1 MRDPKEATDNPTHCK
16 AIIAIRKGNAQGMNA
31 IGTDDIIGLQGTTTV
46 GRRRRTVGEGRNTGI
61 GPFLRARLR
70 WAAAAI
76 LVLAAISGCDSLEER
91 VPEQALAPIKSFS
104 DTPTPPTATLQG
116 PSGNVPS
123 DIPTSLPIIDRQL
136 QVAPVAGNLPE
147 YNRREWRHW
156 TDEDDDCQDAR
167 QEALIAESTI
177 AVTFESDKQCRVD
190 TGRWVGPYTG
200 TAVDDPGKLDIDHM
214 VPLANVHRSGGW
226 AWDRDRKAA
235 YANDLTYPGHLIAAT
250 AAANRAKGSKG
261 PEDWRPPDESYW
273 CTYAVDWTNIK
284 IKWGL
289 TATQREWDALREMLA
304 TCEESFTLP
313 MPQPAA
319 TAQHSPGHNST
330 TATETPEL
338 PATLT
343 TPEVT
348 DTQPKVKPGLRYD
361 PGGPDRDCSDF
372 ETQREAQDFF
382 EAAGGPERDPHL
394 LDRNKD
400 GAACESLP

>member
-1 MRDPKEATDNPTHCK
+1 MRDPKEATDNPTHCT
-16 AIIAIRKGNAQGMNA
+16 AIIAIRKGNTQGMNA
-31 IGTDDIIGLQGTTTV
+31 IGTDDIICVQGISTV
-46 GRRRRTVGEGRNTGI
+46 GRRRRTVGESKNTGV
-61 GPFLRARLR
+61 GPSLPARLR
-70 WAAAAI
+70 WAAAAL
-76 LVLAAISGCDSLEER
+76 LVLMTIVGCDSLEER
-91 VPEQALAPIKSFS
+91 VPEQALAPIKSLS
-104 DTPTPPTATLQG
+104 DTPIPPTATPQG
-116 PSGNVPS
+116 SSGNVLS
-123 DIPTSLPIIDRQL
+123 DIPTSLPIMDRQL
-136 QVAPVAGNLPE
+136 RVAPVAADLPE

-167 QEALIAESTI
+167 QEALITESTVP
-177 AVTFESDKQCRVD
+177 VTFKSDKQCSVA

-200 TAVDDPGKLDIDHM
+200 AEVDEPGKLDIDHM
-214 VPLANVHRSGGW
+214 VPLANAHRSGGW

-250 AAANRAKGSKG
+250 AAANRAKGGKG

-313 MPQPAA
+313 VPQPAS
-319 TAQHSPGHNST
+319 TAQPSSDRDST

-338 PATLT
+338 PATIT

-348 DTQPKVKPGLRYD
+348 DAQSKVKPGLRYD
-361 PGGPDRDCSDF
+361 PTGPDRDCSDF

-382 EAAGGPERDPHL
+382 EAAGGPEQDPHL

-400 GAACESLP
+400 GTACESLP